1 MVLDGL
7 VPMAGPGCRMLED
20 NPSVELAV
28 DSRELLL
35 TALLTMQSLLSVL
48 EAPPSAPCPLLPSL
62 SVGLAGPY

>member
-1 MVLDGL
+1 
-7 VPMAGPGCRMLED
+7 MAGPGCRMLED

-28 DSRELLL
+28 DSRKLLL

-48 EAPPSAPCPLLPSL
+48 EAPPSAPCPFLPSL